1 MLSNKTAI
9 ITGCNRG
16 IGLAT
21 LKIFA
26 KNKANIFAC
35 ARIDNSDFKQLCKNL
50 SEENNVTIIPIFFDL
65 SNEDEIKRGVKE
77 IFSYKVSIDIL
88 VNNAGAVMTS
98 SLFTMTSIATI
109 KKAFDINFFGQT
121 ILTQYI
127 VRNMS
132 KNKKGSIVNI
142 SSVAALDGFPAQYE
156 YASSKAALIG
166 ATKELAYEFSN
177 NNIRVNAVMPGLTN
191 TDMAKEATDTV
202 YENHINRTLMKRLA
216 DPSEIANVILF
227 LASDLSSYMT
237 GQTIRVDGG
246 IL

>member
-1 MLSNKTAI
+1 MLSNKTAV

-26 KNKANIFAC
+26 KNRANIFAC
-35 ARIDNSDFKQLCKNL
+35 ARVYNNEFDKICKKLSD
-50 SEENNVTIIPIFFDL
+50 ENNVKIIPIFFDL
-65 SNEDEIKRGVKE
+65 SDENDIKNGVKE
-77 IFSYKVSIDIL
+77 ILSYKLPIDIL
-88 VNNAGAVMTS
+88 VNNAGVVMTS
-98 SLFTMTSIATI
+98 SLFTMTSIDTM
-109 KKAFDINFFGQT
+109 KKSFNINFFGQT

-132 KNKKGSIVNI
+132 KNNKGSIINI

-156 YASSKAALIG
+156 YAASKAALIG

-191 TDMAKEATDTV
+191 TDMAKEATDNT
-202 YENHINRTLMKRLA
+202 YQSHINRTLMKRLA
-216 DPSEIANVILF
+216 EPHEIANVILF
-227 LASDLSSYMT
+227 LASDLSSYVT